1 MQADKIKKTET
12 TDAIAT
18 KKELYRRAGLKD
30 IDDIYRIASKT
41 QLVNKPVLM
50 STRGFLIDHYT
61 SQPHKKEEFA
71 DSIFNSIFLVCEN
84 RKGILGFLQGHESE
98 QWLKQRPNM
107 CGVNGARID
116 WNEEALRKLGI
127 TSLENFHHF
136 GVIDKVA
143 VDKTLGKKR
152 VAYNLIKLFAKLLLE
167 KEKRY
172 VFSEIVSRVYSRD
185 KPMNIKNKASIRFH
199 KKLGFNKV
207 GESEKYSYE
216 YTFLKEKG
224 FFKDEIY
231 LAKINDLPYQYKRIF
246 QVIK

>member
-1 MQADKIKKTET
+1 MKKAESSDT
-12 TDAIAT
+12 IAT
-18 KKELYRRAGLKD
+18 KKEIYRRAGLKD
-30 IDDIYRIASKT
+30 VDDIYRIASKT

-50 STRGFLIDHYT
+50 SNRGFLLDHYT
-61 SQPHKKEEFA
+61 PNPHKKEEFA

-107 CGVNGARID
+107 CGVNECKIHWD
-116 WNEEALRKLGI
+116 EETLLKLGI
-127 TSLENFHHF
+127 SNIENFYQF

-167 KEKRY
+167 KGKKY
-172 VFSEIVSRVYSRD
+172 VLSEIVTRVYCGD
-185 KPMNIKNKASIRFH
+185 KPLNIKNKASIRFH
-199 KKLGFNKV
+199 RKLGFKKV

-216 YTFLKEKG
+216 DTFLKDKG

-231 LAKINDLPYQYKRIF
+231 MAKINDLPYQYKRIF